1 MIRRSLTLATAA
13 ALFTLLAWPLA
24 AAEQQQNHPRRPRC
38 NNLRAI
44 ARVVQ
49 LTPDQVEQTRTIFAG
64 LRETT
69 EPLRQQIPPL
79 REALEDLLDADEP
92 AACDVG
98 QAVVDIDAIRDQIQD
113 AREGAVAE
121 FEGILTPEQLER
133 WENFQE
139 HCREGYQHGD

>member
-1 MIRRSLTLATAA
+1 MIRRTHAFAAA
-13 ALFTLLAWPLA
+13 ALATLLASPLA
-24 AAEQQQNHPRRPRC
+24 AAEQSPAHRPRC

-49 LTPDQVEQTRTIFAG
+49 LTPAQVEQVRGIFAD
-64 LRETT
+64 LRAAV

-79 REALEDLLDADEP
+79 REALEELLDAEQP

-98 QAVVDIDAIRDQIQD
+98 QAVIDIDALRDQIQD
-113 AREGAVAE
+113 ARAAAVTE
-121 FEGILTPEQLER
+121 FEGILTPEQLDR
-133 WENFQE
+133 WEEFQE